1 MMSDP
6 PPQGPTPPK
15 RQVLRL
21 SSAYFLD
28 AMQRI
33 MVLLDL
39 GLGPALVFLQIS
51 WENFKSHPGVGLDAP
66 EPVSI
71 YAVAKALN
79 VPYETVRRHINAL
92 VGARACERG
101 PGGVVIAHDFY
112 ERPVVQAAM
121 DTTRTETAAYVA
133 AMAQAGAA
141 PATPSPATQLSRR
154 VGLFATEHLIN
165 CARIARTALSLD
177 SLSALVFLEIV
188 RQNTWHLTQDPV
200 QAARFASAEAIPP
213 DDLRK
218 GVSTYAVA
226 RRLRLPYETARRQV
240 AKLDARGYL
249 ERGSNTKHV
258 VPLAVFASA
267 ANMRAVDDTWLEVER
282 FLGVLGLAHPE
293 IFIP

>member
-1 MMSDP
+1 MSDP
-6 PPQGPTPPK
+6 PQAPTLPK

-66 EPVSI
+66 EPVSV

-79 VPYETVRRHINAL
+79 VPYETVRRHISTL
-92 VGARACERG
+92 VEVRACERG
-101 PGGVVIAHDFY
+101 RLGVMVAHDFY
-112 ERPVVQAAM
+112 ERSAVQAAM
-121 DTTRTETAAYVA
+121 DRTRDETAAYVA
-133 AMAQAGAA
+133 FLALAGAT
-141 PATPSPATQLSRR
+141 PADPSPAAQRSRR

-177 SLSALVFLEIV
+177 SLSVLVFLEIV
-188 RQNTWHLTQDPV
+188 RQNTWHLTKDPV

-213 DDLRK
+213 DDLRN

-249 ERGSNTKHV
+249 ERGRNSKHV

-267 ANMRAVDDTWLEVER
+267 ANMRAIEETWLEVER
-282 FLGVLGLAHPE
+282 FLGVLGQAHPE
-293 IFIP
+293 IFVP